1 MTDNLDFETIPQNL
15 LWEQLINQL
24 HDCYE
29 GNIELNDLKK
39 LNEHGQ
45 YSLDISTSCLNNV
58 INIKN
63 NVDAKEL
70 LLKFDSKISWINA
83 KIHSNDNNLNLF
95 FQAKEE
101 LYIGDLDSS
110 NSLYTKLFGN
120 KITLVGKVL
129 SKTIILQ
136 TKYFECTKDALLSTT
151 SFTEILIGEKGA
163 IDCKIISD
171 GKGILIK
178 RDLDNN
184 IFKNITI
191 GKEGLISSTAGL
203 VKFDLGYNSKL
214 DIAARKLGEHEEKQ
228 SIAIASGKDI
238 KIISGKIN
246 INEGRA
252 IIIYDD
258 EDISKTGKVVS
269 KSKIIIDT
277 HNLEIIGGIEN
288 KKGKIGIY
296 FDASEENFTLL
307 DGARI
312 KGWEI
317 YIDHN
322 KGKGSI
328 EGEIKAGE
336 NVHVIFGELTLGE
349 KNGKKSTI
357 LSQGEGLIEVVNK
370 WGEFNHYGVIGSQ
383 SKLSIKSLANYY
395 NDGGSLLIAEEYL
408 GLEVYQ
414 GRSLFIN
421 GMIYVRGKGYFGVQ
435 PHKDINFMPGSVI
448 WLGNYEMSV
457 NDYKIIKLKSGA
469 ERFSTG
475 TIRCYGCKFSR
486 FGSGEERSEMDML
499 VFEIIGTDVG
509 TNLGKLGLTDGNEKG
524 LAKLEAAIAKNTV
537 ITAEWHD
544 AGLTKI
550 KAGLIKEGTNAILN
564 FQGPTV
570 LEIPTDIKYYLEGG
584 GEKPQFYINAYG
596 KLGSLMDGNDPFNME
611 KKFIE
616 DGKNHLIKQSTLG
629 FERKLMLSGSGI
641 YDIDLID
648 VRHELKDGWIWKKQD
663 ISCKENCEFLI
674 EGRNGVNFKPMVYF
688 TAKENKEIR
697 EYIKF
702 PFDVCTFLENLGFKE
717 IGDHLIIGDG
727 QYLYK
732 LVNDIA
738 YKEIGLF
745 IGGQE
750 ILLNIL
756 ASNALWEFTK
766 NPSLEVGKELNGEQ
780 KGKISKPIIWPI
792 WKDNCIEGQRC
803 MSFKLYGKEDDFVYL
818 DKNKA
823 NIVMLDSEV
832 EVSGNIAIND
842 NTKLI
847 LRDSKLIIGDYLFNK
862 GLIETIG
869 KVYIEAKNIY
879 QLGKVSGK
887 GEIGLAAREEF
898 LMQLLI
904 ETVKEYYVEKRG
916 FWFTDLEHYSIK
928 SYAKTNPSIEHEG
941 NVYVGAGGDVKIQG
955 GDIKG
960 KKISIEAGDKVIVI
974 PAKFYELY
982 KTSWS
987 SGDDYGWES
996 KERWINKLVEIVGKE
1011 GVRIVSKNDN
1021 ILYAPQ
1027 IKTEG
1032 DLEIGS
1038 VMGSNKIIS
1047 VIDRYSAISYEYED
1061 GGFWSSDKTYYN
1073 SYYQEKAQEAR
1084 LDTKGIKFLSAKD
1097 TVIQGGYIAANW
1109 VTMEVGDG
1117 KEGSIILLP
1126 SREVSIKISEVHKD
1140 GIFRETHHIKRD
1152 SLSISKP
1159 TIIYVKEECIKEIDG
1174 VKCSGGYFL
1183 GYAKNQYLQL
1193 ASDVKANEI
1202 KIKAPQGIRLEASI
1216 DIEERYE
1223 YKEKKSFGI
1232 SFTANSHEVS
1242 ASIGA
1247 RISKYEATTQE
1258 GVAHISTLEGK
1269 IIILETEETLYTQG
1283 ARITAE
1289 KELITKSKLEI
1300 HDVVY
1305 DTKTH
1310 SQRKIEGFLGLKLG
1324 IQNSIAGLIESGKSI
1339 DKGLRQGGKEGAINT
1354 AFAAW
1359 DAYNT
1364 LMGLAAGGGLFQ
1376 GGVWIS
1382 ASYQESSSELDSRI
1396 VKFTKIEV
1404 GREEDG
1410 KLKEGTYKSTS
1421 EELRLKSTQIRAYD
1435 AYFNTNKLTIET
1447 ASNEMHSRSQ
1457 GGGINIQVG
1466 MSGTIGSS
1474 VSGNTG
1480 KLSNYEIVPINA
1492 QIHVTNR
1499 LVLKVNGHADIRGA
1513 SITATSLETSFESLI
1528 LESVKELEESS
1539 GKSFGLSTGWGK
1551 KVSHSLGGSFEL
1563 SNGKR
1568 NVVGK
1573 LTELIGYKDAT
1584 VIVAH
1589 ALELNGAMIANAQIG
1604 DDGKYT
1610 DLGNLVLT
1618 VGELFVKHVY
1628 DSDEGYT
1635 LGASIDYITGNKG
1648 SDGKISKHGVVFG
1661 GRDGDGYTFATI
1673 GKGEV
1678 RCKESGIGKVCE
1690 IEKANRDVS
1699 KTSSFDYDYK
1709 IETIRAK
1716 FSVLDEETKKKAIEN
1731 LKSGKFFENIAT
1743 SFMSAVG
1750 EIKDALG
1757 NILPNK
1763 DRTNHDVTS
1772 SKEYTEDQA
1781 QSKTQENNE
1790 DTTKNKNLS
1799 ILEDIDKQLIEKY
1812 PNLKDDEYIRL
1823 ATVKLAYDLEKN
1835 NLVLNRKDG
1844 IEVALVAVNK
1854 YLEENPIVRPAALPL
1869 VVMGIG
1875 QAIRACAMN
1884 PACVKTVMEISI
1896 GAAALFGMKFTADKL
1911 NDESYESIKSDD
1923 SNDKN
1928 KQNIKQKPGSAA
1940 ATGAPDPDDDFDP
1953 DDWEKNKEER
1963 FHHPEAK
1970 DIKGIHNKPNAH
1982 NPQLRKALDEL
1993 YKPTDKYPGG
2003 TAGKLRE
2010 EIIKG
2015 LPKRHLIKAEER
2027 IVELKRI
2034 INNEPLSRTD
2044 RKIAERV
2051 IHDLRSAIKQAG
2063 GV

>member
-29 GNIELNDLKK
+29 GNIELSDLKK
-39 LNEHGQ
+39 LNEQGQ

-63 NVDAKEL
+63 NVGAKEL

-129 SKTIILQ
+129 SKTLILQ

-328 EGEIKAGE
+328 EGEIKAGK

-414 GRSLFIN
+414 GRSQFIN

-457 NDYKIIKLKSGA
+457 NDYKVIKLKSGA
-469 ERFSTG
+469 ERLSTG

-499 VFEIIGTDVG
+499 VFEITGTDVG

-570 LEIPTDIKYYLEGG
+570 LEIPTDIIYYLEGG

-596 KLGSLMDGNDPFNME
+596 KLGSLIDGNDPFNME
-611 KKFIE
+611 KKFIAE
-616 DGKNHLIKQSTLG
+616 GENHLIKQSTLG

-702 PFDVCTFLENLGFKE
+702 PFDVCAFLENLGFKE

-732 LVNDIA
+732 LVNDVA
-738 YKEIGLF
+738 YKKLGLF

-766 NPSLEVGKELNGEQ
+766 NPLLEVGKELSSEQ
-780 KGKISKPIIWPI
+780 KDKISKPIIWPI
-792 WKDNCIEGQRC
+792 WKNNCIEGQRC
-803 MSFKLYGKEDDFVYL
+803 MNFKLYGKEEELVHL

-887 GEIGLAAREEF
+887 GEICLAAREEF

-904 ETVKEYYVEKRG
+904 ETVEEYYLK
-916 FWFTDLEHYSIK
+916 HYSIK
-928 SYAKTNPSIEHEG
+928 SYAKTNPNIEHEG
-941 NVYVGAGGDVKIQG
+941 DVYIGAGGNVKIQG
-955 GDIKG
+955 GNIKG

-974 PAKFYELY
+974 PAEFYELY

-1174 VKCSGGYFL
+1174 IKCSGGYFL

-1269 IIILETEETLYTQG
+1269 IIILETEETLNTQG

-1324 IQNSIAGLIESGKSI
+1324 IQNSIAALIESGKSI
-1339 DKGLRQGGKEGAINT
+1339 DKGLRQGGEEGAINT

-1396 VKFTKIEV
+1396 VRFTKIEV
-1404 GREEDG
+1404 GNG
-1410 KLKEGTYKSTS
+1410 KEGVYESTS
-1421 EELRLKSTQIRAYD
+1421 EELRLKSTQIQAYD
-1435 AYFNTNKLTIET
+1435 AYFNTNKLTVET

-1480 KLSNYEIVPINA
+1480 KLSNDEIVPINA

-1513 SITATSLETSFESLI
+1513 SITATSLEASFESLI

-1648 SDGKISKHGVVFG
+1648 SDGKISKYGVVFG

-1678 RCKESGIGKVCE
+1678 RCTESGIGKVCE
-1690 IEKANRDVS
+1690 MEKANRDVS

-1743 SFMSAVG
+1743 SFMSAIG
-1750 EIKDALG
+1750 EVEKVINDL
-1757 NILPNK
+1757 LPKEKVKEIDEEFKKKEVNK
-1763 DRTNHDVTS
+1763 EQEDKKS
-1772 SKEYTEDQA
+1772 SKEIK
-1781 QSKTQENNE
+1781 SKKNTVKKSDNIQDGGKQENRQDDPSQGDNGKLNE
-1790 DTTKNKNLS
+1790 EKASTDNKKLDPVQAMDKRIDSLDIGADEKAEAKYLLRKSLEEINMMPEAEQNKLAEEIKSQNKFS
-1799 ILEDIDKQLIEKY
+1799 ILDIFIPKAEAVVPAAIGACLINPWCAALLLGGATVISSKLQDTIKSKPSY
-1812 PNLKDDEYIRL
+1812 QVGINLFEKDD
-1823 ATVKLAYDLEKN
+1823 
-1835 NLVLNRKDG
+1835 
-1844 IEVALVAVNK
+1844 
-1854 YLEENPIVRPAALPL
+1854 
-1869 VVMGIG
+1869 IG
-1875 QAIRACAMN
+1875 
-1884 PACVKTVMEISI
+1884 
-1896 GAAALFGMKFTADKL
+1896 
-1911 NDESYESIKSDD
+1911 
-1923 SNDKN
+1923 
-1928 KQNIKQKPGSAA
+1928 KQKTAYLKQGSAA
-1940 ATGAPDPDDDFDP
+1940 ATGAPDPDDFDP
-1953 DDWEKNKEER
+1953 DDYKKDFRDKLKNIEKEFENKGWVKKDGV
-1963 FHHPEAK
+1963 FHHPDAK
-1970 DIKGIHNKPNAH
+1970 NMRDIAPMSI
-1982 NPQLRKALDEL
+1982 RK
-1993 YKPTDKYPGG
+1993 
-2003 TAGKLRE
+2003 
-2010 EIIKG
+2010 
-2015 LPKRHLIKAEER
+2015 
-2027 IVELKRI
+2027 
-2034 INNEPLSRTD
+2034 
-2044 RKIAERV
+2044 
-2051 IHDLRSAIKQAG
+2051 
-2063 GV
+2063 